1 MSVVL
6 TVAKRELLELRYDRQ
21 VLVWLIAFV
30 TIFSWMSSSG
40 SLEVSLLFTSSFMGM
55 YGAFALSGQTF
66 DQEKLTGTLE
76 TLLCGPVT
84 LRQLWFGKILG
95 TLLPAAMVA
104 YAAAAIVLYRGP
116 DGAMLFSVQLAV
128 YLALI
133 LPALL
138 TAFIGVMGYVQLHFD
153 SRRTRMISIAVMAL
167 IGVLLLTSLTM
178 AGEVARLSWEAL
190 AIAGLMGAG
199 LTALPYLLVNR
210 LSKERIIMTSEG

>member
-55 YGAFALSGQTF
+55 YGAFALSGQAF

-104 YAAAAIVLYRGP
+104 YAAAAIFLYRGP
-116 DGAMLFSVQLAV
+116 DGRCCSAS
-128 YLALI
+128 
-133 LPALL
+133 
-138 TAFIGVMGYVQLHFD
+138 
-153 SRRTRMISIAVMAL
+153 SWRCISH
-167 IGVLLLTSLTM
+167 
-178 AGEVARLSWEAL
+178 
-190 AIAGLMGAG
+190 
-199 LTALPYLLVNR
+199 
-210 LSKERIIMTSEG
+210 

>member
-1 MSVVL
+1 
-6 TVAKRELLELRYDRQ
+6 
-21 VLVWLIAFV
+21 
-30 TIFSWMSSSG
+30 MSSSG

-55 YGAFALSGQTF
+55 YGAFALSGQAF

-76 TLLCGPVT
+76 TLLCGTVT
-84 LRQLWFGKILG
+84 LRQLWLGKILG

-104 YAAAAIVLYRGP
+104 YAAAAIFLYRGP

-138 TAFIGVMGYVQLHFD
+138 TAFIGVMGFVQLHFD

-167 IGVLLLTSLTM
+167 IGVLLLTSPTM